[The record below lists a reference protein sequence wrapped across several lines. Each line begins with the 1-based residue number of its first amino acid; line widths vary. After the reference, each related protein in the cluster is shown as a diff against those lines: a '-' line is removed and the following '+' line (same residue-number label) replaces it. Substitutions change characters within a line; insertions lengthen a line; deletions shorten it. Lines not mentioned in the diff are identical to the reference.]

1 MHRGIYNNLTLSI
14 ILGQLHT
21 WSVLISNNLCPLQA
35 VLFFLSSV
43 KSISIT
49 IQELQEKKNQVST
62 VTHLSPSPQHSL
74 CSPDIQFIS
83 KVWPFLLTFT
93 TTTVDQVIVLSLSGL
108 PEWSP
113 HWSPWVHT
121 DTFPIH
127 SPRSSQGV
135 VSKLQVRPC
144 YPLSTHLKPSHGSL
158 WH

>member
-35 VLFFLSSV
+35 VPILSLLS
-43 KSISIT
+43 K
-49 IQELQEKKNQVST
+49 EHLYNHPRAPGKKNQVST

-121 DTFPIH
+121 YTFPIH

-144 YPLSTHLKPSHGSL
+144 YPLSAHLKPSHGSL